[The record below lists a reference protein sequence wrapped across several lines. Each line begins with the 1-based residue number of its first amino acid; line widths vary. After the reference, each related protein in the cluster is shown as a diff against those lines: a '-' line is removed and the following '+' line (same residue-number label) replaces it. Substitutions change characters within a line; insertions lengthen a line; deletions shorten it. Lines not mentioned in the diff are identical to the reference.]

1 MQKASQTG
9 GNCKTIV
16 RIAHISDTHLGYSR
30 YSRLDPETGRNQ
42 REVDVQNAYRRAV
55 DEMLA
60 RGVDV
65 VIHSGDVFDNVR
77 PATHVIMGFLKQTFR
92 LVEAGIPV
100 YVAAGNHET
109 PRLRTTSAALEYAG
123 LIGIG
128 SAHGFEVESRMERV
142 NDTNVAVTLVPHG
155 AIEGSGAVLPD
166 SEADVNVLVTH
177 GMVPNMENVSRELG
191 EANLHSGL
199 LDARFDYI
207 ALGHY
212 HDFHPHR
219 ENACYAGATERFSF
233 NEVDFQPG
241 FAIVEFGEGDA
252 PHVEH
257 VPIEGRAMLDLGR
270 IEAGGMGAAELTQEI
285 ERRARKTEIDEA
297 IVRLRAVNVA
307 RGVSGEIDRELLRE
321 MRGRCLS
328 FSLEIQHEEGP
339 EGELEGDATAFG
351 PLTEEFEAFV
361 ASRGLEESFA
371 AEFLERGREYLRRAS
386 EEAG

>member
-1 MQKASQTG
+1 
-9 GNCKTIV
+9 
-16 RIAHISDTHLGYSR
+16 
-30 YSRLDPETGRNQ
+30 
-42 REVDVQNAYRRAV
+42 VDAQDAYRRAV

-128 SAHGFEVESRMERV
+128 SAHGFEVESRLERV
-142 NDTNVAVTLVPHG
+142 KDTNVAITLVPHG
-155 AIEGSGAVLPD
+155 AIESSGAVLPD
-166 SEADVNVLVTH
+166 PGADVNILVTH
-177 GMVPNMENVSRELG
+177 GMVPNMENVSREMG

-212 HDFHPHR
+212 HGFHPHR
-219 ENACYAGATERFSF
+219 ENAYYAGATERFSF
-233 NEVDFQPG
+233 NEVEFEPG
-241 FAIVEFGEGDA
+241 FAIVEFGEGSV
-252 PHVEH
+252 PSVEH
-257 VPIEGRAMLDLGR
+257 VPVQTRKMLDLGR
-270 IEAGGMGAAELTQEI
+270 IEAGGMEAMGLTEEI
-285 ERRARKTEIDEA
+285 ERRSRNAGIDEA

-307 RGVSGEIDRELLRE
+307 RGVTGEIDRELLRE
-321 MRGRCLS
+321 LRGRCLN
-328 FSLEIQHEEGP
+328 FSLEIGHEEGP
-339 EGELEGDATAFG
+339 EGGLEGDATAFG
-351 PLTEEFEAFV
+351 PLAEEFEAFV
-361 ASRGLEESFA
+361 ASRELEEKFA

-386 EEAG
+386 EEMG